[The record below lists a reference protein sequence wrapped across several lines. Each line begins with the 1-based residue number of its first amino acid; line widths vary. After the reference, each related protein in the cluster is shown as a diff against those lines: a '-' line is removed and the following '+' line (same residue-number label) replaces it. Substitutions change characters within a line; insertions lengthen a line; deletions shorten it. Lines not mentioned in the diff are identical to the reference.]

1 MCVCASVHVCE
12 SVYVSSCVREFV
24 FSRWRVSVRVCA
36 CVCVCVLCVCACVFA
51 FVCVFLR
58 MRVPSCVCACRA
70 RVCVRSFVRETALP
84 INVEVHFA
92 LWARNMPTLN
102 SVTLGDH
109 KC

>member
-24 FSRWRVSVRVCA
+24 FSRWRVSVR
-36 CVCVCVLCVCACVFA
+36 VCACVFA

-70 RVCVRSFVRETALP
+70 RVCVRSFVRETALT